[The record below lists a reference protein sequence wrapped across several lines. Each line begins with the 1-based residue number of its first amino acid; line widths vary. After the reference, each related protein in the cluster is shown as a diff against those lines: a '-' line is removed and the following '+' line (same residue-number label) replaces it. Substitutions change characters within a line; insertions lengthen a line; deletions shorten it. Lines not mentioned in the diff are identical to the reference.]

1 MYTLDFDEKVRFV
14 TFRVYVVHT
23 YIACSLSFILR
34 KLGVDD
40 RIEIIRV
47 DNIEKEKRKVKSS
60 FKA

>member
-1 MYTLDFDEKVRFV
+1 M
-14 TFRVYVVHT
+14 TFIINVAHT

-34 KLGVDD
+34 KLGLDD

>member
-1 MYTLDFDEKVRFV
+1 M

-34 KLGVDD
+34 KFGLDD

-47 DNIEKEKRKVKSS
+47 DNIEKEKKKVKSS